1 MCGIAGALARTPDSR
16 VPEAARRLTAALQ
29 HRGPDGEGFWTSA
42 PDAAG
47 RLPRERLPAQAT
59 LALGHRRLSIVDLAT
74 GDQPMSNE
82 DGSAWVAFNGEIYN
96 HLELRAALESAGHR
110 FATRADTE
118 VLLHGWEEWG
128 EGLLPRLNGTFAFA
142 LTDCRRDVTILA
154 RDPVGVKPLYLG
166 VQSGLTWWASELGAA
181 REAGLIPGAVS
192 LEALK
197 LYLMFRFIP
206 APAAILEG
214 TWKLPPGHYVVLRPV
229 TAGQTPTFRSYDTA
243 VRSAAAPRGR
253 AEWRE
258 ALLAEL
264 DTAVA
269 RQLMSDVPVG
279 SLLSGGVDS
288 SVVTLMMDRH
298 LPYHPQTFG
307 IGFRSQGEESEA
319 RTAERAARD
328 LGVPYTATWVDD
340 AEYLAGWPAAFGQVA
355 EPIGNSG
362 GLLVHLLCRTVART
376 HKVVLSGQGADEPL
390 GGYPR
395 HMAERLNRLG
405 RFAPQLSGW
414 IAERVLGAGAGR
426 RLRRVLR
433 APDRLDRY
441 LEIFAVLEPE
451 IVDALVSGGTPAR
464 ELGRAA
470 IGRWVT
476 DDGSGDD
483 LNDLLRADARLSLA
497 DDLLIIADHFSMR
510 ASVELRVPFL
520 DLQILNLAE
529 RMPSRY
535 KVSRLG
541 ERKWL
546 YRQAAIQ
553 YLPPELARRLRG
565 LRGRLGRK
573 VGFTAPLERWF
584 AVNGGPLGASQRWL
598 EPLVARGLFSRSA
611 MHTMAALSERLGG
624 TMQRELLALYSLSRW
639 VEASAEQ

>member
-1 MCGIAGALARTPDSR
+1 MCGIAGVLAGLPDAR
-16 VPEAARRLTAALQ
+16 VPEAAIKLTAALQ
-29 HRGPDGEGFWTSA
+29 HRGPDGEGFWASA
-42 PDAAG
+42 PDATG
-47 RLPRERLPAQAT
+47 RLTRQRLPAKAT
-59 LALGHRRLSIVDLAT
+59 HVLGHRRLSIVDLAT

-82 DGSAWVAFNGEIYN
+82 DGSVWITFNGEIYN
-96 HLELRAALESAGHR
+96 HLELRATLESAGHR

-128 EGLLPRLNGTFAFA
+128 EGLLPRLNGIFAFA
-142 LTDCRRDVTILA
+142 LSDCRHDVTILA
-154 RDPVGVKPLYLG
+154 RDPVGVKPLYIG

-181 REAGLIPGAVS
+181 RAAGLVSEAIS

-206 APAAILEG
+206 APDAILEG
-214 TWKLPPGHYVVLRPV
+214 VWKLPPGHYVLLRPA
-229 TAGQTPTFRSYDTA
+229 TAGQAPAFRSYDTT

-258 ALLAEL
+258 ALIAEL
-264 DTAVA
+264 EAAVA

-298 LPYHPQTFG
+298 LPYHPQAFG

-319 RTAERAARD
+319 RTAERAASE
-328 LGVPYTATWVDD
+328 LGVPFTATSVSD
-340 AEYLAGWPAAFGQVA
+340 AEYLAGWPESFAQVG

-395 HMAERLNRLG
+395 HMAERLSRLG

-414 IAERVLGAGAGR
+414 VAERVLGAGAGR

-433 APDRLDRY
+433 ARDRLDRY
-441 LEIFAVLEPE
+441 LEIFTVLLPE
-451 IVDALVSGGTPAR
+451 TVDALVPGGGSAR
-464 ELGRAA
+464 DLGRAA

-476 DDGSGDD
+476 GDGSGDD

-497 DDLLIIADHFSMR
+497 DDLLLIADHFSML

-520 DLQILNLAE
+520 DLQFLDLAE

-553 YLPPELARRLRG
+553 YLPPELARRLAG
-565 LRGRLGRK
+565 LRDSLGRK
-573 VGFTAPLERWF
+573 AGFSAPLERWF
-584 AVNGGPLGASQRWL
+584 AANGGPLGSRHWL
-598 EPLVARGLFSRSA
+598 DSLVGRGLLSRSA
-611 MHTMAALSERLGG
+611 VQTIVDESERLGG
-624 TMQRELLALYSLSRW
+624 AMQRELLALYSLSRW
-639 VEASAEQ
+639 VEASAAH

>member
-1 MCGIAGALARTPDSR
+1 MCGIAGALAASPSSR
-16 VPEAARRLTAALQ
+16 VPHAVLHLAGALR
-29 HRGPDGEGFWTSA
+29 HRGPDADGFWAES
-42 PDAAG
+42 PGVSG
-47 RLPRERLPAQAT
+47 RLTKEQMPEMAT
-59 LALGHRRLSIVDLAT
+59 LVFGHRRLSIVDLAT
-74 GDQPMSNE
+74 GDQPMCNE
-82 DGSAWVAFNGEIYN
+82 DGSIWVAFNGEIYN
-96 HLELRAALESAGHR
+96 SPELRVALEEAGHQ

-128 EGLLPRLNGTFAFA
+128 EGLLPRLNGIFAFA
-142 LTDCRRDVTILA
+142 LTDRRRDMTILA

-166 VQSGLTWWASELGAA
+166 VQGGLTWWASELGAA
-181 REAGLIPGAVS
+181 REAGLISGAVS
-192 LEALK
+192 LEAVK

-206 APAAILEG
+206 APAAIFEG
-214 TWKLPPGHYVVLRPV
+214 TWKLPPGHYVLLRPV
-229 TAGQTPTFRSYDTA
+229 NAGQTPAFRPYATA
-243 VRSAAAPRGR
+243 VCSAATPRGKG
-253 AEWRE
+253 EWRE
-258 ALLAEL
+258 ALIAEL
-264 DTAVA
+264 EAAVA

-288 SVVTLMMDRH
+288 SVVTHMMDRH
-298 LPYHPQTFG
+298 LPYHPQAFG

-319 RTAERAARD
+319 RTAERSARD
-328 LGVPYTATWVDD
+328 LGVPYAATWVND
-340 AEYLAGWPAAFGQVA
+340 AEYLAGWPEAFGQVG

-395 HMAERLNRLG
+395 HMAERLRRLG

-414 IAERVLGAGAGR
+414 MAERVLGAGAGR

-433 APDRLDRY
+433 ARDRLDRY

-451 IVDALVSGGTPAR
+451 TVDALVPGGGPAR
-464 ELGRAA
+464 DLGRAA

-497 DDLLIIADHFSMR
+497 DDLLMISDHFSMR

-520 DLQILNLAE
+520 DLQFLDLAE

-553 YLPPELARRLRG
+553 YLPPDLARRLDG
-565 LRGRLGRK
+565 LRDRLGRK
-573 VGFTAPLERWF
+573 TGFTAPLERWF
-584 AVNGGPLGASQRWL
+584 AANGGPLGSPLRWL
-598 EPLVARGLFSRSA
+598 DPLVGRGLLSRSA
-611 MHTMAALSERLGG
+611 VQRIGDESERLGG

-639 VEASAEQ
+639 VEAAET

>member
-1 MCGIAGALARTPDSR
+1 MCGIAGALALVPAAR
-16 VPEAARRLTAALQ
+16 VPEAVGRLTAALQ
-29 HRGPDGEGFWTSA
+29 HRGPDGEGFWAGA
-42 PDAAG
+42 PETTG
-47 RLPRERLPAQAT
+47 RLSREQLPAQAA
-59 LALGHRRLSIVDLAT
+59 LVLGHRRLSIVDLTT

-82 DGSAWVAFNGEIYN
+82 DGSVWISFNGEIYN
-96 HLELRAALESAGHR
+96 HLQLRAALQAAGHR
-110 FATRADTE
+110 FTTQADTE

-128 EGLLPRLNGTFAFA
+128 EEVLPRLNGIFAFA
-142 LTDCRRDVTILA
+142 LADSRRSVTVLA

-166 VQSGLTWWASELGAA
+166 VREGLTWWASELGAA
-181 REAGLIPGAVS
+181 RQAGLVSTAVS
-192 LEALK
+192 PDALK

-214 TWKLPPGHYVVLRPV
+214 TWKLPPGHYVLLRPH
-229 TAGQTPTFRSYDTA
+229 TAGQTPTFQTYGTA
-243 VRSAAAPRGR
+243 VRSTAAPRGR
-253 AEWRE
+253 GEWRE

-264 DTAVA
+264 EAAVA

-298 LPYHPQTFG
+298 LADHPHSFG
-307 IGFRSQGEESEA
+307 IGFRSRGEESEA

-340 AEYLAGWPAAFGQVA
+340 TEYLEGWPEAFGQVG

-395 HMAERLNRLG
+395 HMAERLKRLG
-405 RFAPQLSGW
+405 RFAPRLSGW
-414 IAERVLGAGAGR
+414 MAERVLGAGAGR

-433 APDRLDRY
+433 ARDRLDRY
-441 LEIFAVLEPE
+441 LEIFAVWEPE
-451 IVDALVSGGTPAR
+451 IVDALVPGGAPAR

-497 DDLLIIADHFSMR
+497 DDLLVIADHFSMR
-510 ASVELRVPFL
+510 SSVELRVPFL
-520 DLQILNLAE
+520 DLRFLELAE

-535 KVSRLG
+535 KVSWLG

-546 YRQAAIQ
+546 YRQAAMP
-553 YLPPELARRLRG
+553 YLPPALARRLRG
-565 LRGRLGRK
+565 FRNRLGRK
-573 VGFTAPLERWF
+573 MGFTAPLERWF
-584 AVNGGPLGASQRWL
+584 AVNGGPLGARQSWL
-598 EPLVARGLFSRSA
+598 EPLVARGLLAPS
-611 MHTMAALSERLGG
+611 ALSTLTAEKEGVGG
-624 TMQRELLALYSLSRW
+624 AKQRELLALYSLSRW
-639 VEASAEQ
+639 VEAQVT